1 MTDTAAPATPR
12 WSEYQPITQ
21 LVPADRN
28 AKDHDQPALG
38 RSVAEFGFVE
48 PVVVDERTG
57 KLLAG
62 HGRTEYLNALHAT
75 GMPDDWPPDAPW
87 PPDGVV
93 VTEDGAWH
101 VQVVRG
107 VRSRDDAHAEAMGV
121 ALNRV
126 GELGG
131 WKPDVLVDQLADL
144 RDLGLLDAAGFDSD
158 YLDDLIAQTTPPTL
172 DELQG
177 KYGDPDPTQLWPV
190 LRFKVSP
197 VDRDRYLRLV
207 EGIEG
212 GDDVLF
218 AHLLGL
224 AERP

>member
-1 MTDTAAPATPR
+1 MADTPR
-12 WSEYQPITQ
+12 WTEYQPVRE

-28 AKDHDQPALG
+28 AKAHDTQALLA
-38 RSVAEFGFVE
+38 SIQAFGAVE
-48 PVVVDERTG
+48 PSVVDERTG

-62 HGRTEYLNALHAT
+62 HGRTDLLTDLEAI
-75 GMPDDWPPDAPW
+75 GDRPDDWPDDQAW

-93 VTEDGAWH
+93 VDDQGRWCWL
-101 VQVVRG
+101 VVRG
-107 VRSRDDAHAEAMGV
+107 VASRDDAHAEAMGI

-131 WKPDVLVDQLADL
+131 WHQDVLADA
-144 RDLGLLDAAGFDSD
+144 LGHMQALDLLDATGFSPE
-158 YLDDLIAQTTPPTL
+158 YLDDLISTLQAPSL
-172 DELQG
+172 DELAG
-177 KYGDPDPTQLWPV
+177 RYGDPDPAQLWPV
-190 LRFKVSP
+190 LRFKVPP
-197 VDRDRYLRLV
+197 VVRDRYLRLV

-218 AHLLGL
+218 AHLVTL